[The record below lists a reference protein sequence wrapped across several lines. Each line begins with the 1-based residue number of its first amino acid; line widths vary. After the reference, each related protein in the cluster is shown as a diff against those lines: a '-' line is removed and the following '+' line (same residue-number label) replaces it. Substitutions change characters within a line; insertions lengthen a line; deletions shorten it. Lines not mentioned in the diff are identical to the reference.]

1 MENQKRK
8 LPWMAGSLLKKF
20 ANKDNCSAILGDFQE
35 EYNEVADSQGILRG
49 RLWFWLLVIIS
60 FPSFIKNSLYWSWI
74 MFRNYLKVALRNIKR
89 HKGYS
94 FINIAGLAI
103 GMACSILIAIFVFY
117 ELSFD
122 KHHEKA
128 SQIYRVGHQFGPSID
143 MKVAFSAPPMAQ
155 ALLGDFPEIVHAA
168 RYSPWPRNYLV
179 STGEKKYLEKGIK
192 YADASIFDVFSI
204 PFTAGDPKSA
214 LSDPF
219 TIVITEDI
227 ARKYFGD
234 ENPLGKSLR
243 FEDRK
248 EDYLVTGVVE
258 NCPGNSHFQFDM
270 IASYISRQSSRDTSW
285 MGHSLFTYIVLQDGI
300 SPSQLEAK
308 FPNFILKH
316 FGPQFLAQ
324 TGTRYEDYLK
334 DEKNYYGYFLEPLL
348 DIHLRA
354 HTNEN
359 LSITGGIVY
368 IYVFSI
374 IAIFILLLA
383 CINYMNLSTARFS
396 KRSKEVGI
404 RKVLGSEKKQLV
416 FQFIGESILF
426 SCMALGLSILTVKI
440 VLPAFSN
447 LADRQLSFHLFDNV
461 YVLPVLIGYALF
473 LGVLAGSYP
482 AFFLSTCQPARTI
495 KGSLQTK
502 AHGNSL
508 LRRVLVVLQFSITVF
523 IFIGTLVISSQL
535 KYVQNRKLG
544 FDKEQIVVI
553 PRAYTLGRQ
562 ADAFKQELLRNPS
575 ILSISNTESLPGRHF
590 NPNGHRLEGT
600 PATEEHTLYTMYAD
614 HDYLRLL
621 NLKIVEGRY
630 FSRDIATDATSSVVV
645 NETAVRELG
654 LKEPIGK
661 RFHKEFGDAAE
672 GEFVTIIGVLKDF
685 HFQSLHHEILPMI
698 LRPLSEREWFYTSIK
713 IHSENLKESL
723 VLIEKT
729 WRKFTG
735 GLPFEY
741 SFLDED
747 FNNLYRAEQRTAK
760 ISMIF
765 FFLAI
770 FIASMGLLGL
780 VSFSAQQRT
789 KEIGIRKVL
798 GASVSRILYLLSRE
812 VMILV
817 IVSAFIASPVAY
829 LVMFSWLQ
837 NFAFRI
843 RMTVW
848 MFILTALAVLFMAV
862 LSISY
867 QAIKAAY
874 ANPADALK
882 YE

>member
-1 MENQKRK
+1 
-8 LPWMAGSLLKKF
+8 
-20 ANKDNCSAILGDFQE
+20 
-35 EYNEVADSQGILRG
+35 
-49 RLWFWLLVIIS
+49 
-60 FPSFIKNSLYWSWI
+60 

-128 SQIYRVGHQFGPSID
+128 NQIYRVGAQFGPTTD
-143 MKVAFSAPPMAQ
+143 MRGAFTAPPMAQ
-155 ALLGDFPEIVHAA
+155 AFLEEFPEIAQAA

-179 STGEKKYLEKGIK
+179 SIGEKKFLEKGIK

-204 PFTAGDPKSA
+204 PFIVGNPKTA

-227 ARKYFGD
+227 ARKYFGN

-243 FEDRK
+243 FEDRE

-270 IASYISRQSSRDTSW
+270 IASYISRQGSRDTGW
-285 MGHSLFTYIVLQDGI
+285 MGHSIFTYVVLQEGV

-308 FPNFILKH
+308 FPNFILRH
-316 FGPQFLAQ
+316 FGPQFFAQ
-324 TGTRYEDYLK
+324 TGIRYENHLQ

-348 DIHLRA
+348 DIHLRSD
-354 HTNEN
+354 TFEN
-359 LSITGGIVY
+359 LSIRGRIVY
-368 IYVFSI
+368 IYVFSV

-404 RKVLGSEKKQLV
+404 RKVLGSVKKQLV

-426 SCMALGLSILTVKI
+426 SLIALAFSILMVKAI
-440 VLPAFSN
+440 LPAFSN
-447 LADRQLSFHLFDNV
+447 LADRPLSFHLFSNV
-461 YVLPVLIGYALF
+461 YVLPVLIGYAL
-473 LGVLAGSYP
+473 LVGVLAGSYP
-482 AFFLSTCQPARTI
+482 AFYLSAFQPSRTI
-495 KGSLQTK
+495 KGSIYQKT
-502 AHGNSL
+502 HGNLL

-523 IFIGTLVISSQL
+523 IFLGTFVISSQL
-535 KYVQNRKLG
+535 KYLRNKSLG

-553 PRAYTLGRQ
+553 PRAYALGQQ
-562 ADAFKQELLRNPS
+562 ADAFKQELLKYPS
-575 ILSISNTESLPGRHF
+575 ILSLSHTESLPGKHF
-590 NPNGHRLEGT
+590 NPNGHRLEGR
-600 PATEEHTLYTMYAD
+600 PATEEHILHTMYGD
-614 HDYLRLL
+614 HDFLELL

-630 FSRDIATDATSSVVV
+630 FSRDIPTDATSAVVI
-645 NETAVRELG
+645 NETAVKELG

-661 RFHKEFGDAAE
+661 RFLKEFGDAAE

-685 HFQSLHHEILPMI
+685 HFHSLHHEILPMLI
-698 LRPLSEREWFYTSIK
+698 RPLSESEWFYTSIK
-713 IHSENLKESL
+713 IRPENIKKTLD
-723 VLIEKT
+723 LIERT
-729 WRKFTG
+729 WRKFSRG
-735 GLPFEY
+735 QPFEF

-747 FNNLYRAEQRTAK
+747 FNNLYRAEQTTGK
-760 ISMIF
+760 IATIF

-770 FIASMGLLGL
+770 FIACLGLLGL
-780 VSFSAQQRT
+780 VAFSAQQRT

-798 GASVSRILYLLSRE
+798 GASVSRIIYLLSRE

-817 IVSAFIASPVAY
+817 SVSTFIASPVAY
-829 LVMFSWLQ
+829 FAMSNWLQ

-843 RMTVW
+843 KMTVW
-848 MFILTALAVLFMAV
+848 MFFLTALAILFMAI
-862 LSISY
+862 LTISY
-867 QAIKAAY
+867 QAVKAAC
-874 ANPADALK
+874 ANPAEALK

>member
-1 MENQKRK
+1 MENLKRK

-35 EYNEVADSQGILRG
+35 EYNEVADSQGIFRAL
-49 RLWFWLLVIIS
+49 LWFWLLVIIS

-74 MFRNYLKVALRNIKR
+74 MFRNYLKVALRNFKR

-94 FINIAGLAI
+94 FINIADLAI
-103 GMACSILIAIFVFY
+103 GMTCSILIAIFVFY

-128 SQIYRVGHQFGPSID
+128 SQIYRVGAQFGPSTD
-143 MKVAFSAPPMAQ
+143 MRGAFTAPPMAQ
-155 ALLGDFPEIVHAA
+155 ALLDDCPEIVHAA

-179 STGEKKYLEKGIK
+179 SVGEKKYLEKGIK
-192 YADASIFDVFSI
+192 YADASIFDVFTI
-204 PFTAGDPKSA
+204 PFIAGNPKTA
-214 LSDPF
+214 LSDPL

-234 ENPLGKSLR
+234 ENPLGKSLK

-258 NCPGNSHFQFDM
+258 NCPDNSHFQFDM
-270 IASYISRQSSRDTSW
+270 IASYISTQGSRDTSW
-285 MGHSLFTYIVLQDGI
+285 MGHSLFTYITLQDGD

-316 FGPQFLAQ
+316 FGPQFFTQ
-324 TGTRYEDYLK
+324 TGQRYEDYLK
-334 DEKNYYGYFLEPLL
+334 DEKNYYVYFLEPLL
-348 DIHLRA
+348 DIHLRSD
-354 HTNEN
+354 TNEN
-359 LSITGGIVY
+359 LSIKGRIAY

-404 RKVLGSEKKQLV
+404 RKVLGSGKKQLV
-416 FQFIGESILF
+416 FQFIGESVLF
-426 SCMALGLSILTVKI
+426 SFIALALSILIVKT

-473 LGVLAGSYP
+473 VGILAGSYP
-482 AFFLSTCQPARTI
+482 AFFLSTCQPALTI
-495 KGSLQTK
+495 KGSLYKK
-502 AHGNSL
+502 AHGNLL
-508 LRRVLVVLQFSITVF
+508 LRRALVILQFSITVF
-523 IFIGTLVISSQL
+523 IFLGTFVISSQL
-535 KYVQNRKLG
+535 KYVQNRQLG

-562 ADAFKQELLRNPS
+562 ANAFKQELLEYSS
-575 ILSISNTESLPGRHF
+575 ILSLSNTESLPGRHF
-590 NPNGHRLEGT
+590 NPNGHRLEGR
-600 PATEEHTLYTMYAD
+600 PATEEHTLYTMYGD
-614 HDYLRLL
+614 HDFLKLL

-630 FSRDIATDATSSVVV
+630 FSRDIPTDATSAVVI
-645 NETAVRELG
+645 NETAVKELG

-661 RFHKEFGDAAE
+661 CFHKEFGDAAE
-672 GEFVTIIGVLKDF
+672 GELVTIIGVLRDF
-685 HFQSLHHEILPMI
+685 HFHSLHHEILPMI
-698 LRPLSEREWFYTSIK
+698 IRPLSEKEWFYTSIK
-713 IHSENLKESL
+713 IRPENIKESL
-723 VLIEKT
+723 GLIEKT
-729 WRKFTG
+729 WSKFSG
-735 GLPFEY
+735 GQPLEY

-747 FNNLYRAEQRTAK
+747 FNNLYRAEQRTGK
-760 ISMIF
+760 ISTIF

-770 FIASMGLLGL
+770 FIACLGLLGL

-798 GASVSRILYLLSRE
+798 GASLSRITYLLSRE

-817 IVSAFIASPVAY
+817 IVSTFIASPIAY
-829 LVMFSWLQ
+829 FAMSNWLQ

-843 RMTVW
+843 KMTVW
-848 MFILTALAVLFMAV
+848 MFILTALAIMFMAI
-862 LSISY
+862 LTISY
-867 QAIKAAY
+867 QAIKAAC

>member
-8 LPWMAGSLLKKF
+8 LPWMAGILLKKF
-20 ANKDNCSAILGDFQE
+20 ANKDNCFAILGDFQE
-35 EYNEVADSQGILRG
+35 EYNDVADSQGIFRA
-49 RLWFWLLVIIS
+49 RIWVWLLIIIS

-74 MFRNYLKVALRNIKR
+74 MFRNYLKVALRNMKR

-103 GMACSILIAIFVFY
+103 GMSCSILIAIFVFY

-128 SQIYRVGHQFGPSID
+128 GQIYRVGAQFGPSTD
-143 MKVAFSAPPMAQ
+143 MRGAFTAPPMAQ
-155 ALLGDFPEIVHAA
+155 ALLDDFPEIVHAA

-179 STGEKKYLEKGIK
+179 SIGEKKFLEKGIK

-204 PFTAGDPKSA
+204 PFITGNPKTA

-219 TIVITEDI
+219 TIILTEDI
-227 ARKYFGD
+227 ARKYFGA
-234 ENPLGKSLR
+234 ESPLGKSLR

-248 EDYLVTGVVE
+248 EDYLVTGIVE
-258 NCPGNSHFQFDM
+258 NCPDNSHFQFDM
-270 IASYISRQSSRDTSW
+270 IASYISRRGSRDTSW
-285 MGHSLFTYIVLQDGI
+285 MGHSLFTYVALQEGVP
-300 SPSQLEAK
+300 PSQLEAK
-308 FPNFILKH
+308 FSSFILKH
-316 FGPQFLAQ
+316 FGPQFFAQ

-348 DIHLRA
+348 DIHLKSD
-354 HTNEN
+354 TLDN
-359 LSITGGIVY
+359 LSITGRIIY

-396 KRSKEVGI
+396 RRSKEVGI
-404 RKVLGSEKKQLV
+404 RKVLGSVKKQLV

-426 SCMALGLSILTVKI
+426 SCIALGLSILMVKT

-473 LGVLAGSYP
+473 VGVLAGSYP

-495 KGSLQTK
+495 KGSLYKKT
-502 AHGNSL
+502 HGNLL
-508 LRRVLVVLQFSITVF
+508 LRRVLVVLQFCITVF

-535 KYVQNRKLG
+535 KYVQNIKLG

-553 PRAYTLGRQ
+553 PRAFTLGRQ
-562 ADAFKQELLRNPS
+562 ADAFKQELLRNPG
-575 ILSISNTESLPGRHF
+575 ILSISKTESLPGRHF
-590 NPNGHRLEGT
+590 NPNGHRLEGR

-630 FSRDIATDATSSVVV
+630 FSRDIPTDATSAVVI
-645 NETAVRELG
+645 NEAAVRELG

-685 HFQSLHHEILPMI
+685 HFLSLHYEILPMI

-713 IHSENLKESL
+713 IRPENIKESL
-723 VLIEKT
+723 GQIEKT

-747 FNNLYRAEQRTAK
+747 FNNLYRAEQRTGK
-760 ISMIF
+760 ISTIF

-770 FIASMGLLGL
+770 FIACLGLLGL

-798 GASVSRILYLLSRE
+798 GASVSRIICLLSRE
-812 VMILV
+812 VVVLV
-817 IVSAFIASPVAY
+817 FVSTLIASPMAY
-829 LVMFSWLQ
+829 FVMLNWLQ
-837 NFAFRI
+837 NFAFRVK
-843 RMTVW
+843 MTVW
-848 MFILTALAVLFMAV
+848 MFILTVLAILFMAV
-862 LSISY
+862 LTISY
-867 QAIKAAY
+867 QAIKAAC
-874 ANPADALK
+874 ASPADALK